1 MDQEPTRKLREIL
14 YDVIG
19 KRIRGLA
26 YVEKWLVLGIIIG
39 IISSCIAL
47 FFYFLL
53 VFFAGIAAWILGV
66 IDNPIIWGIADLSLA
81 AITSNNR
88 ILLVFI
94 IGLGA
99 LISGFIVYRFEP
111 VAEGPGANAT
121 IRAYHRGAIFSKRLP
136 LVKAIAS
143 AILIGFGGSGGV
155 QGPSIQIGAGVGS
168 IIARAFRL
176 GFEDRRLAIIAG
188 MAGSLSAIFRSP
200 IGSALF
206 AVEVLYRRDIESE
219 ALVPAV
225 ISSIT
230 SYTFST
236 YIIGIRGIF
245 PQIPV
250 DVGKLFTYQALATY
264 ILLGFISAA
273 TALFYIKFYEIIHSF
288 FARIRLGE
296 YTWTK
301 PAIGGLILGLL
312 GFTVPVVIGTGNL
325 FIAKFIESS
334 VKGELELSMLGLSL
348 EATLLLLILLKVIG
362 TSFSIGSGGSGGL
375 FAPSIFIGS
384 LLGYLVGLVV
394 ASPLSRLPPYV
405 YAYIGMASLF
415 GAATKTP
422 LATSIMVAEMSGS
435 YILAIPA
442 LVSSI
447 IASELS
453 GNESLYKAQL
463 IRRVQPRLASL
474 RTLLEVVS
482 AHRDAADIKV
492 ENVVNTSYEAVKV
505 NEPCSR
511 ALEILMKGKQ
521 RIIPVVDE
529 EDHVIG
535 VIDQDSLKIVLEQG
549 DLNIPVS
556 LIKLSRTPIVKLED
570 NLRKVVDEMIKLG
583 VDYIIVVDEEDKYA
597 GVILAEDIVAA
608 ISYYI
613 VGLPS
618 SEE

>member
-1 MDQEPTRKLREIL
+1 MDQELTRKLREIL

-19 KRIRGLA
+19 RRIRGLA
-26 YVEKWLVLGIIIG
+26 YVEKWLVLGVVIG

-47 FFYFLL
+47 LFYSLL
-53 VFFAGIAAWILGV
+53 VFFAGVAAWILGV
-66 IDNPIIWGIADLSLA
+66 TDNPLIWGIVDLSLA

-111 VAEGPGANAT
+111 IAEGPGANAT

-143 AILIGFGGSGGV
+143 AVLIGFGGSGGV
-155 QGPSIQIGAGVGS
+155 QGPSIQIGAGIGS
-168 IIARAFRL
+168 IIARVFRL

-236 YIIGIRGIF
+236 YIIGIRGVF

-264 ILLGFISAA
+264 ILLGFISAT
-273 TALFYIKFYEIIHSF
+273 TALFYIKFYEIIRSF

-296 YTWTK
+296 YIWVK

-312 GFTVPVVIGTGNL
+312 GLTVPVVIGTGNL

-334 VKGELELSMLGLSL
+334 VKGEIELSMLGLSL
-348 EATLLLLILLKVIG
+348 EATLLFLILLKVIG

-384 LLGYLVGLVV
+384 LLGYLIGLIV

-405 YAYIGMASLF
+405 YAYIGIASLF

-447 IASELS
+447 IASELL

-474 RTLLEVVS
+474 RTLLEVIS
-482 AHRDAADIKV
+482 AHRDVADIKV
-492 ENVVNTSYEAVKV
+492 ENIVNTGYEAVKV
-505 NEPCSR
+505 DEPCNK

-521 RIIPVVDE
+521 RIIPVVDR

-535 VIDQDSLKIVLEQG
+535 VIDQDTLKIVLEQG
-549 DLNIPVS
+549 DLNMPVS
-556 LIKLSRTPIVKLED
+556 LIKLSRTPMVKLED

-583 VDYIIVVDEEDKYA
+583 VDYVVVVDEEDRYA
-597 GVILAEDIVAA
+597 GVALAEDVVAA

-613 VGLPS
+613 VGSPS

>member
-1 MDQEPTRKLREIL
+1 MDQELTRRLKGTLHN
-14 YDVIG
+14 VIG

-26 YVEKWLVLGIIIG
+26 YVEKWLVLGIIVG
-39 IISSCIAL
+39 IASSCIAL
-47 FFYFLL
+47 LFYFLL
-53 VFFAGIAAWILGV
+53 MFFTGIAAWILGV
-66 IDNPIIWGIADLSLA
+66 TDNPLIWGIIDLSLA

-94 IGLGA
+94 ISLGA

-111 VAEGPGANAT
+111 IAEGPGANAA
-121 IRAYHRGAIFSKRLP
+121 IRAYHHGAIFSKRLP
-136 LVKAIAS
+136 LVKAVAS

-155 QGPSIQIGAGVGS
+155 QGPSIQIGAGIGS
-168 IIARAFRL
+168 IIARIFRL

-206 AVEVLYRRDIESE
+206 AVEVLYKRDIESE

-236 YIIGIRGIF
+236 YIIGMEGIF

-250 DVGKLFTYQALATY
+250 DVGRLFTYQALATY

-273 TALFYIKFYEIIHSF
+273 TALFYIKFYEIICSF
-288 FARIRLGE
+288 FTRIKLGE
-296 YTWTK
+296 YIWIK

-312 GFTVPVVIGTGNL
+312 GFTVPAIIGTGNF
-325 FIAKFIESS
+325 FIAKFIENS

-348 EATLLLLILLKVIG
+348 EASLLLLILLKIVG

-375 FAPSIFIGS
+375 FAPSVFIGS
-384 LLGYLVGLVV
+384 LLGYLIGLTV

-463 IRRVQPRLASL
+463 VRRVA
-474 RTLLEVVS
+474 
-482 AHRDAADIKV
+482 
-492 ENVVNTSYEAVKV
+492 
-505 NEPCSR
+505 
-511 ALEILMKGKQ
+511 
-521 RIIPVVDE
+521 
-529 EDHVIG
+529 
-535 VIDQDSLKIVLEQG
+535 
-549 DLNIPVS
+549 
-556 LIKLSRTPIVKLED
+556 
-570 NLRKVVDEMIKLG
+570 
-583 VDYIIVVDEEDKYA
+583 
-597 GVILAEDIVAA
+597 
-608 ISYYI
+608 
-613 VGLPS
+613 
-618 SEE
+618 